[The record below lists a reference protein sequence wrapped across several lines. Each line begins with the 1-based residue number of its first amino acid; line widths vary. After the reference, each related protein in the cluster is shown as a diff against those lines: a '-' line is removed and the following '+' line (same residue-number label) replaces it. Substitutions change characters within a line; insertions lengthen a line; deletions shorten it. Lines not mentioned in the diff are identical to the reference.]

1 MRTLLLPLLL
11 LLTPDLYPVDGG
23 GFSLSSSKG
32 FLECASQILYM
43 DQDAYQLPTNYSRNI
58 PPDKNTTV
66 YIGIN
71 VNRVSGVDENRE
83 EITLDVFLQVS
94 WEDMRLNVPFNKSHI
109 DLPWEF
115 RQLIWMPDLYIWQ
128 LQTMKIL
135 SVLQEM
141 ASLRLYANHTV
152 SVSIGATITIKCEMD
167 FVLYPLDVQNCA
179 IDFSSYKYTREDVRF
194 VWREVAPWSGI
205 SGEQRR
211 EFRLPKYVVTFV
223 TDKSNHIRNFGE
235 GEHSAARLQI
245 KLSRE
250 LRGYLLE
257 SYLPSSLFVIIS
269 WGSFCVIPEI
279 VPGRMVLLVTTLLS
293 LVTMFDTVSTN
304 SPDALEL
311 KCIEV
316 WLISCTI
323 FVFLALLEYFVV
335 LFGIRYDKSWSR
347 RRQDLRRAASAA
359 QLAPPPL
366 HINHSQRLSTPVT
379 GTPQGGV
386 FSPQL
391 SVEDEGLKQ
400 QFSHQTIQRLT
411 SSERRL
417 RRDNKVGCETRT
429 ISKDS
434 PILEMPGDASDSF
447 LSRFATKV
455 DHGVMFCGAQHG
467 ALDRYAL
474 MVFPLCFLLFTI
486 IYWTTYLSEAHKA
499 MHD

>member
-1 MRTLLLPLLL
+1 MWTLFMPLLAL
-11 LLTPDLYPVDGG
+11 LAQGDGVSFTPNKEL
-23 GFSLSSSKG
+23 
-32 FLECASQILYM
+32 LECASQILYI
-43 DQDAYQLPTNYSRNI
+43 DQHAYQLPTNYSRNI
-58 PPDKNTTV
+58 PPGKNTTV
-66 YIGIN
+66 YIGVN

-94 WEDMRLNVPFNKSHI
+94 WEEMRLKVPPGRSYI

-115 RQLIWMPDLYIWQ
+115 RQLIWTPDLYIWQ
-128 LQTMKIL
+128 LQTMRIL

-141 ASLRLYANHTV
+141 ASLRLYANRTV

-194 VWREVAPWSGI
+194 EWREVAPWFGLA
-205 SGEQRR
+205 GEQRR

-223 TDKSNHIRNFGE
+223 TDKS
-235 GEHSAARLQI
+235 EHSAARLQI

-359 QLAPPPL
+359 QLAPPI
-366 HINHSQRLSTPVT
+366 HINHSQRLSTPVS

-400 QFSHQTIQRLT
+400 QFSHQTIQRL
-411 SSERRL
+411 SSKERRL

-429 ISKDS
+429 VSKDS
-434 PILEMPGDASDSF
+434 PILDTMPGDSSGSF
-447 LSRFATKV
+447 LVRFAAMA
-455 DHGVMFCGAQHG
+455 DRGVMFCGAQHG
-467 ALDRYAL
+467 ALDKFAL
-474 MVFPLCFLLFTI
+474 MVFPICFTLFTI
-486 IYWTTYLSEAHKA
+486 IYWTTYLSEAHRA
-499 MHD
+499 MPD

>member
-1 MRTLLLPLLL
+1 MWTLLPPLLAL
-11 LLTPDLYPVDGG
+11 LALAGGAAFTPDRDL
-23 GFSLSSSKG
+23 
-32 FLECASQILYM
+32 LECASQILYM
-43 DQDAYQLPTNYSRNI
+43 DQHVYDIPKSYNRNN

-66 YIGIN
+66 YVGVN
-71 VNRVSGVDENRE
+71 VNRVSGVDENKE

-94 WEDMRLNVPFNKSHI
+94 WADSRLHVPPNMPFI

-115 RQLIWMPDLYIWQ
+115 RALIWTPDLYIWQ
-128 LQTMKIL
+128 LQTMRIL

-141 ASLRLYANHTV
+141 ASLRLYSNRTV

-179 IDFSSYKYTREDVRF
+179 MDFSSYKYTTQDVRF
-194 VWREVAPWSGI
+194 EWRAVSPWLGI
-205 SGEQRR
+205 GPVGSEQRNH
-211 EFRLPKYVVTFV
+211 FRLPKYVVTFV
-223 TDKSNHIRNFGE
+223 TDKSNHIRTFGE

-250 LRGYLLE
+250 LRSYLLE

-323 FVFLALLEYFVV
+323 FVFLALMEYFVV

-347 RRQDLRRAASAA
+347 RRADLRRAASAA

-386 FSPQL
+386 FSPTL
-391 SVEDEGLKQ
+391 SVEEDGFKQ
-400 QFSHQTIQRLT
+400 QMEHQTIQR
-411 SSERRL
+411 
-417 RRDNKVGCETRT
+417 
-429 ISKDS
+429 DS
-434 PILEMPGDASDSF
+434 PILESMPSGNGPSSF
-447 LSRFATKV
+447 LMRLGAKV
-455 DHGVMFCGAQHG
+455 DRGVMFCGAQHG
-467 ALDRYAL
+467 TLDKFAL
-474 MVFPLCFLLFTI
+474 MLFPMCFVLFTI
-486 IYWTTYLSEAHKA
+486 IYWTTYLSEAHRASAARFK
-499 MHD
+499 

>member
-1 MRTLLLPLLL
+1 MWNLLALLGAL
-11 LLTPDLYPVDGG
+11 VALGG
-23 GFSLSSSKG
+23 GATFAPNKEL
-32 FLECASQILYM
+32 LECASQILYM
-43 DQDAYQLPTNYSRNI
+43 NQHAYKIPENYNRNI
-58 PPDKNTTV
+58 PPGKNTTV

-71 VNRVSGVDENRE
+71 VNRVSGVDENKE

-94 WEDMRLNVPFNKSHI
+94 WEDGQLQIPPGMPFI

-115 RQLIWMPDLYIWQ
+115 RQLIWTPDLYIWQ
-128 LQTMKIL
+128 LQTMRTM

-141 ASLRLYANHTV
+141 ASLRIYSNSTV
-152 SVSIGATITIKCEMD
+152 SVNIGATITIKCQMD
-167 FVLYPLDVQNCA
+167 FVLYPLDVQKCA
-179 IDFSSYKYTREDVRF
+179 IDFGSYKYTSEDVRF
-194 VWREVAPWSGI
+194 EWHAGAPWRGLV
-205 SGEQRR
+205 GKQRNQ
-211 EFRLPKYVVTFV
+211 FRLPKYVVTFV

-250 LRGYLLE
+250 LRSYLLE

-335 LFGIRYDKSWSR
+335 LFGIRYDKSWSK
-347 RRQDLRRAASAA
+347 RRQDLRRAHSAA

-366 HINHSQRLSTPVT
+366 HVNHSQ
-379 GTPQGGV
+379 
-386 FSPQL
+386 
-391 SVEDEGLKQ
+391 
-400 QFSHQTIQRLT
+400 
-411 SSERRL
+411 
-417 RRDNKVGCETRT
+417 
-429 ISKDS
+429 DS
-434 PILEMPGDASDSF
+434 PILDTMPPSGS
-447 LSRFATKV
+447 SRGFMARVATMV

-467 ALDRYAL
+467 ALDKFAL
-474 MVFPLCFLLFTI
+474 MLFPICFFLFTV
-486 IYWTTYLSEAHKA
+486 IYWTTYLSEAHRA
-499 MHD
+499 TLE

>member
-1 MRTLLLPLLL
+1 MWKLLMPLLAL
-11 LLTPDLYPVDGG
+11 VAFGG
-23 GFSLSSSKG
+23 GATFPANKEL
-32 FLECASQILYM
+32 LECASQILYM
-43 DQDAYQLPTNYSRNI
+43 DQHSYQVPTDYNRNI
-58 PPDKNTTV
+58 PPGKNTTV
-66 YIGIN
+66 YIG
-71 VNRVSGVDENRE
+71 VNIIRVSGVDENKQ

-94 WEDMRLNVPFNKSHI
+94 WTEDRLNVPHRVPFI

-115 RQLIWMPDLYIWQ
+115 RQLIWTPDLYIWQ

-141 ASLRLYANHTV
+141 ASLRLYANRTV
-152 SVSIGATITIKCEMD
+152 TVSIGATITIKCDMD
-167 FVLYPLDVQNCA
+167 FVLYPLDVQNCD
-179 IDFSSYKYTREDVRF
+179 IDFGSYKYTTEDVRF
-194 VWREVAPWSGI
+194 EWREVARWLGLGPVGNERS
-205 SGEQRR
+205 

-223 TDKSNHIRNFGE
+223 TAKSNHIHIFGE
-235 GEHSAARLQI
+235 GEHSAARMQI
-245 KLSRE
+245 ILSRE
-250 LRGYLLE
+250 LRSYLLE

-359 QLAPPPL
+359 QLGPPPL
-366 HINHSQRLSTPVT
+366 HINHLQRLSTPVT
-379 GTPQGGV
+379 GTPQGGM
-386 FSPQL
+386 FSPTL

-400 QFSHQTIQRLT
+400 QFEHQAIQR
-411 SSERRL
+411 
-417 RRDNKVGCETRT
+417 
-429 ISKDS
+429 DS
-434 PILEMPGDASDSF
+434 PILESIPPGG
-447 LSRFATKV
+447 RATGFV
-455 DHGVMFCGAQHG
+455 TRMRGIIDNGVMFCGAQHG
-467 ALDRYAL
+467 ALDKYAL
-474 MVFPLCFLLFTI
+474 MIFPMCFLLFNV
-486 IYWTTYLSEAHKA
+486 IYWTTYLS
-499 MHD
+499 

>member
-1 MRTLLLPLLL
+1 MWTLLMPLLAL
-11 LLTPDLYPVDGG
+11 VSLADGVS
-23 GFSLSSSKG
+23 FAPNKEL
-32 FLECASQILYM
+32 LECASQILYM
-43 DQDAYQLPTNYSRNI
+43 DQYAYQLPTNYSRNI
-58 PPDKNTTV
+58 PPGKNTTV
-66 YIGIN
+66 YIGVN

-83 EITLDVFLQVS
+83 ITLDVFLQVS
-94 WEDMRLNVPFNKSHI
+94 WEEARLKVPPGMPFI

-115 RQLIWMPDLYIWQ
+115 RQLIWTPDLYIWQ
-128 LQTMKIL
+128 LQTMRIL

-141 ASLRLYANHTV
+141 ASLRLYANRTV
-152 SVSIGATITIKCEMD
+152 SVSIGATITIKCEMN

-179 IDFSSYKYTREDVRF
+179 IDFSSYKYTKEDVRF
-194 VWREVAPWSGI
+194 EWREVAPWFGLA
-205 SGEQRR
+205 GEQRR

-293 LVTMFDTVSTN
+293 LITMFDTVSTN

-359 QLAPPPL
+359 QLAPPL
-366 HINHSQRLSTPVT
+366 HINHSQNLQRLGTPVT

-417 RRDNKVGCETRT
+417 RRSNKVGCETRT
-429 ISKDS
+429 VSKDS
-434 PILEMPGDASDSF
+434 PILETMTAGDSSGSF
-447 LSRFATKV
+447 LVRIATIV
-455 DHGVMFCGAQHG
+455 DRGVMFCGAQHG
-467 ALDRYAL
+467 ALDKFAL
-474 MVFPLCFLLFTI
+474 MIFPICFILFTI
-486 IYWTTYLSEAHKA
+486 IYWTTYISEAYRA
-499 MHD
+499 MHE

>member
-1 MRTLLLPLLL
+1 MWTLLPPLLAL
-11 LLTPDLYPVDGG
+11 LALAGGAAFTPDRDL
-23 GFSLSSSKG
+23 
-32 FLECASQILYM
+32 LECASQILYM
-43 DQDAYQLPTNYSRNI
+43 DQHVYDIPKSYNRNN

-66 YIGIN
+66 YVGVN
-71 VNRVSGVDENRE
+71 VNRVSGVDENKE

-94 WEDMRLNVPFNKSHI
+94 WADSRLHVPPNMPFI

-115 RQLIWMPDLYIWQ
+115 RALIWTPDLYIWQ
-128 LQTMKIL
+128 LQTMRIL

-141 ASLRLYANHTV
+141 ASLRLYSNRTV

-179 IDFSSYKYTREDVRF
+179 MDFSSYKYTTQDVRF
-194 VWREVAPWSGI
+194 EWRAVAPWLGI
-205 SGEQRR
+205 GPVGSEQRNH
-211 EFRLPKYVVTFV
+211 FRLPKYVVTFV
-223 TDKSNHIRNFGE
+223 TDKSNHIRTFGE
-235 GEHSAARLQI
+235 GEHSAARMQI

-250 LRGYLLE
+250 LRSYLLE

-323 FVFLALLEYFVV
+323 FVFLALMEYFVV

-347 RRQDLRRAASAA
+347 RRADLRRAASAA

-386 FSPQL
+386 FSPTL
-391 SVEDEGLKQ
+391 SVEEDGFKQ
-400 QFSHQTIQRLT
+400 QMEHQTIQR
-411 SSERRL
+411 
-417 RRDNKVGCETRT
+417 
-429 ISKDS
+429 DS
-434 PILEMPGDASDSF
+434 PILESMPSGNGPSSF
-447 LSRFATKV
+447 LMRLGAKV
-455 DHGVMFCGAQHG
+455 DRGVMFCGAQHG
-467 ALDRYAL
+467 TLDKFAL
-474 MVFPLCFLLFTI
+474 MLFPMCFCLFTI
-486 IYWTTYLSEAHKA
+486 IYWTTYLSEAHRASAARFK
-499 MHD
+499 

>member
-1 MRTLLLPLLL
+1 MWTLLVPLLAL
-11 LLTPDLYPVDGG
+11 LAPGG
-23 GFSLSSSKG
+23 WASFTASKEL
-32 FLECASQILYM
+32 LECASQILYM
-43 DQDAYQLPTNYSRNI
+43 DQHAYDLPHNYSRNI
-58 PPDKNTTV
+58 PPAKNTTV
-66 YIGIN
+66 YVGVN
-71 VNRVSGVDENRE
+71 VNRVSGVDENKE

-94 WEDMRLNVPFNKSHI
+94 WEEPRLKVPAGKPLI

-128 LQTMKIL
+128 LQTMRIL

-141 ASLRLYANHTV
+141 ASLRLYSNHTV
-152 SVSIGATITIKCEMD
+152 SVSIGATITIKCQMD

-179 IDFSSYKYTREDVRF
+179 IDFSSYKYTTEDVRF
-194 VWREVAPWSGI
+194 EWREVGTWLGVV
-205 SGEQRR
+205 GEQRNH
-211 EFRLPKYVVTFV
+211 FRLPKYVVQFV
-223 TDKSNHIRNFGE
+223 TDKS
-235 GEHSAARLQI
+235 EHSAARLQI

-250 LRGYLLE
+250 LRSYLLE

-316 WLISCTI
+316 WLISCTL

-335 LFGIRYDKSWSR
+335 LFGIRYDKSWSK
-347 RRQDLRRAASAA
+347 RRQDLRRAASAV
-359 QLAPPPL
+359 QLAPPL
-366 HINHSQRLSTPVT
+366 HMNHAQRLSTPVT

-386 FSPQL
+386 FTPQL

-400 QFSHQTIQRLT
+400 QFSHQTIQR
-411 SSERRL
+411 
-417 RRDNKVGCETRT
+417 
-429 ISKDS
+429 DS
-434 PILEMPGDASDSF
+434 PILETLPTSRMSSSFFSRIGEIIDS
-447 LSRFATKV
+447 
-455 DHGVMFCGAQHG
+455 GVMFCGAQHG

-474 MVFPLCFLLFTI
+474 IVFPMCFVLFTI
-486 IYWTTYLSEAHKA
+486 IYWTTYLSEAHRA
-499 MHD
+499 MHK

>member
-1 MRTLLLPLLL
+1 MWTLSLALLAIV
-11 LLTPDLYPVDGG
+11 TFGG
-23 GFSLSSSKG
+23 GASFSTNKEL
-32 FLECASQILYM
+32 LECASQILYM
-43 DQDAYQLPTNYSRNI
+43 DQHSYQIPTNYNRNI
-58 PPDKNTTV
+58 PPGKNTTV
-66 YIGIN
+66 YIGVNI
-71 VNRVSGVDENRE
+71 NRVSGVDENKE
-83 EITLDVFLQVS
+83 EITLDIFLQAS
-94 WEDMRLNVPFNKSHI
+94 WEERRLNVPSEIPFI

-115 RQLIWMPDLYIWQ
+115 RELIWTPDLYIWQ
-128 LQTMKIL
+128 LQSMKIL
-135 SVLQEM
+135 SVLKEM
-141 ASLRLYANHTV
+141 ASLRLYSNGTV

-179 IDFSSYKYTREDVRF
+179 IDFSSYKYTRQDVRF
-194 VWREVAPWSGI
+194 EWREVAPWLGL
-205 SGEQRR
+205 GPANGQRSQ
-211 EFRLPKYVVTFV
+211 FRLPKYVVTFV

-250 LRGYLLE
+250 LRSYLLE

-323 FVFLALLEYFVV
+323 FVFLALMEYFIV

-359 QLAPPPL
+359 QLAPPM
-366 HINHSQRLSTPVT
+366 HMNHSQRLSTPVT

-386 FSPQL
+386 FTPQL
-391 SVEDEGLKQ
+391 SVEDDGLKQ
-400 QFSHQTIQRLT
+400 QMSHQTIQR
-411 SSERRL
+411 
-417 RRDNKVGCETRT
+417 
-429 ISKDS
+429 DS
-434 PILEMPGDASDSF
+434 PMLDTLQSSGGGGRSGSGTLARLGALVDS
-447 LSRFATKV
+447 
-455 DHGVMFCGAQHG
+455 GVMFCGAQHG
-467 ALDRYAL
+467 ALDRFAL
-474 MVFPLCFLLFTI
+474 MVFPVCFFLFNV
-486 IYWTTYLSEAHKA
+486 IYWTTYLSEAHRVYDK
-499 MHD
+499 

>member
-1 MRTLLLPLLL
+1 MLFS
-11 LLTPDLYPVDGG
+11 YPAVM
-23 GFSLSSSKG
+23 
-32 FLECASQILYM
+32 SQILYI
-43 DQDAYQLPTNYSRNI
+43 DQYAYQLPTNYSRNI
-58 PPDKNTTV
+58 PPGKNTTV
-66 YIGIN
+66 YIGVN
-71 VNRVSGVDENRE
+71 VNRVSGVDENKE

-94 WEDMRLNVPFNKSHI
+94 WEETRLKVPPGMPYI

-115 RQLIWMPDLYIWQ
+115 RQLIWTPDLYIWQ
-128 LQTMKIL
+128 LQTMRIL

-141 ASLRLYANHTV
+141 ASLRLYANRTV
-152 SVSIGATITIKCEMD
+152 SVSIGATITIKCEMN

-194 VWREVAPWSGI
+194 EWREVAPWFGLA
-205 SGEQRR
+205 GEQRR

-223 TDKSNHIRNFGE
+223 TDKSKHIRNFGE

-347 RRQDLRRAASAA
+347 RRQDLRRAASAV
-359 QLAPPPL
+359 QLAPTL
-366 HINHSQRLSTPVT
+366 HINHTQRLSTPVS

-400 QFSHQTIQRLT
+400 QFSHQTIQR
-411 SSERRL
+411 
-417 RRDNKVGCETRT
+417 
-429 ISKDS
+429 DS
-434 PILEMPGDASDSF
+434 PILDTIPGDTSGSF
-447 LSRFATKV
+447 LVRFAAMA
-455 DHGVMFCGAQHG
+455 DRGVMFCGAQHG
-467 ALDRYAL
+467 ALDKFAL
-474 MVFPLCFLLFTI
+474 MVFPICFFLFTI
-486 IYWTTYLSEAHKA
+486 IYWTTYLSEAHRA
-499 MHD
+499 MPD

>member
-1 MRTLLLPLLL
+1 MWILLMLLLALVAP
-11 LLTPDLYPVDGG
+11 GG
-23 GFSLSSSKG
+23 GVSFAPNKEL
-32 FLECASQILYM
+32 LECASQILYI
-43 DQDAYQLPTNYSRNI
+43 DQYAYQLPTNYSRNI
-58 PPDKNTTV
+58 PPGKNTTV

-71 VNRVSGVDENRE
+71 VNRVSGVDENKE

-94 WEDMRLNVPFNKSHI
+94 WEEMRLNVPPGMAFI

-115 RQLIWMPDLYIWQ
+115 RQLIWTPDLYIWQ
-128 LQTMKIL
+128 LQTMRIL

-141 ASLRLYANHTV
+141 ASLRLYANRTV

-179 IDFSSYKYTREDVRF
+179 IDFSSYKYTTEDVRF
-194 VWREVAPWSGI
+194 EWREVAPWFGLG
-205 SGEQRR
+205 GEQRH

-223 TDKSNHIRNFGE
+223 TDKS
-235 GEHSAARLQI
+235 EHSAARLQI

-359 QLAPPPL
+359 QLAPPL
-366 HINHSQRLSTPVT
+366 HMNHSQRLSTPVT

-400 QFSHQTIQRLT
+400 QFSHQTIQRST
-411 SSERRL
+411 SSERRSW
-417 RRDNKVGCETRT
+417 RGNKVGCETRHV
-429 ISKDS
+429 SKDS
-434 PILEMPGDASDSF
+434 PILEAMPPTGSANTVW
-447 LSRFATKV
+447 SRIAAAA
-455 DHGVMFCGAQHG
+455 DRGVMFCGAQHG

-474 MVFPLCFLLFTI
+474 MVFPMCFTLFTV
-486 IYWTTYLSEAHKA
+486 IYWTTYLSEAHRA
-499 MHD
+499 LHG

>member
-1 MRTLLLPLLL
+1 MWTLLLPFMALI
-11 LLTPDLYPVDGG
+11 VSGG
-23 GFSLSSSKG
+23 GATFAPNKEL
-32 FLECASQILYM
+32 LECASQILYM
-43 DQDAYQLPTNYSRNI
+43 DQHTYQIPTNYSRNI
-58 PPDKNTTV
+58 PPAKNTTV
-66 YIGIN
+66 YIGVN

-94 WEDMRLNVPFNKSHI
+94 WQETRLRVPPGMPFI

-115 RQLIWMPDLYIWQ
+115 RQLIWTPDLYIMQ

-141 ASLRLYANHTV
+141 ASLRLYTNGTV

-179 IDFSSYKYTREDVRF
+179 IDFSSYKYTSQDVRF
-194 VWREVAPWSGI
+194 EWRDVAPWTGL
-205 SGEQRR
+205 GMKQRN
-211 EFRLPKYVVTFV
+211 EFRLPKYVVSFV
-223 TDKSNHIRNFGE
+223 TDKSNHIHNFGE
-235 GEHSAARLQI
+235 GPHSAARLQI

-323 FVFLALLEYFVV
+323 FVFLALMEYFVV
-335 LFGIRYDKSWSR
+335 LFGIRYDKSWSQ
-347 RRQDLRRAASAA
+347 RRQEIRRAASAV
-359 QLAPPPL
+359 QLAPPQQL
-366 HINHSQRLSTPVT
+366 HLNHSQRLSTPT
-379 GTPQGGV
+379 MAGTPQGGV
-386 FSPQL
+386 FSPQIID
-391 SVEDEGLKQ
+391 DEALKQ
-400 QFSHQTIQRLT
+400 QMSQMTIQR
-411 SSERRL
+411 
-417 RRDNKVGCETRT
+417 
-429 ISKDS
+429 DS
-434 PILEMPGDASDSF
+434 PILERMPRNGGNSSFMARVASMAD
-447 LSRFATKV
+447 R
-455 DHGVMFCGAQHG
+455 GVLFCGAQHG
-467 ALDRYAL
+467 ALDRFAL
-474 MVFPLCFLLFTI
+474 MLFPVCFFLFTV
-486 IYWTTYLSEAHKA
+486 IYWTTYLSEAHRATQKVK
-499 MHD
+499 

>member
-1 MRTLLLPLLL
+1 MWTLLPPLVAVLAL
-11 LLTPDLYPVDGG
+11 AGGAAFTPDRDL
-23 GFSLSSSKG
+23 
-32 FLECASQILYM
+32 LECASQILYM
-43 DQDAYQLPTNYSRNI
+43 DQHVYDIPKGYNRNI

-66 YIGIN
+66 YVGVN
-71 VNRVSGVDENRE
+71 VNRVSGVDENKE
-83 EITLDVFLQVS
+83 EITLDVFLRVS
-94 WEDMRLNVPFNKSHI
+94 WADSRLHVPPNMPFI

-115 RQLIWMPDLYIWQ
+115 RALIWTPDLYIWQ
-128 LQTMKIL
+128 LQTMRIL

-141 ASLRLYANHTV
+141 ASLRLYANRTV
-152 SVSIGATITIKCEMD
+152 AVSIGATITIKCEMN

-179 IDFSSYKYTREDVRF
+179 IDFSSYKYTTQDVRF
-194 VWREVAPWSGI
+194 EWREVAPWLGI
-205 SGEQRR
+205 GPIGSEHLNQ
-211 EFRLPKYVVTFV
+211 FRLPKYVVSFV

-250 LRGYLLE
+250 LRSYLLE

-323 FVFLALLEYFVV
+323 FVFLALMEYFVV
-335 LFGIRYDKSWSR
+335 LFGIRYDKSWSGR
-347 RRQDLRRAASAA
+347 RADLRRAASAA

-386 FSPQL
+386 FSPTL
-391 SVEDEGLKQ
+391 SVEEDGFKQ
-400 QFSHQTIQRLT
+400 QMEHQTIQR
-411 SSERRL
+411 
-417 RRDNKVGCETRT
+417 
-429 ISKDS
+429 DS
-434 PILEMPGDASDSF
+434 PILESMPSGGGGPSG
-447 LSRFATKV
+447 FAARLRAAV
-455 DHGVMFCGAQHG
+455 DRGVMFCGAQHG
-467 ALDRYAL
+467 ALDKFAL
-474 MVFPLCFLLFTI
+474 MVFPMCFCLFTV
-486 IYWTTYLSEAHKA
+486 IYWTTYLSEANRASRLK
-499 MHD
+499 

>member
-1 MRTLLLPLLL
+1 MWTLLPPLLAVVAL
-11 LLTPDLYPVDGG
+11 AGGAAFTPDRDL
-23 GFSLSSSKG
+23 
-32 FLECASQILYM
+32 LECASQILYM
-43 DQDAYQLPTNYSRNI
+43 DQHVYDIPKSYNRNI

-66 YIGIN
+66 YVGVN
-71 VNRVSGVDENRE
+71 VNRVSGVDENKE

-94 WEDMRLNVPFNKSHI
+94 WADSRLHVPPNMPFI

-115 RQLIWMPDLYIWQ
+115 RALIWTPDLYIWQ
-128 LQTMKIL
+128 LQTMRIL

-141 ASLRLYANHTV
+141 ASLRLYSNRTV

-179 IDFSSYKYTREDVRF
+179 IDFSSYKYTTQDVRF
-194 VWREVAPWSGI
+194 EWREVAPWLGI
-205 SGEQRR
+205 GPVGSEQRS

-250 LRGYLLE
+250 LRSYLLE

-293 LVTMFDTVSTN
+293 LVTMFDTVRYTN

-323 FVFLALLEYFVV
+323 FVFLALMEYFVV

-347 RRQDLRRAASAA
+347 RRADLRRAASAA

-379 GTPQGGV
+379 GTPQGGM
-386 FSPQL
+386 FSPTL
-391 SVEDEGLKQ
+391 SVEDDGFKQ
-400 QFSHQTIQRLT
+400 QMEHQTIQR
-411 SSERRL
+411 
-417 RRDNKVGCETRT
+417 
-429 ISKDS
+429 DS
-434 PILEMPGDASDSF
+434 PILESMPSGSGPSGF
-447 LSRFATKV
+447 LARLGQAA
-455 DHGVMFCGAQHG
+455 DRGVMFCGAQHG
-467 ALDRYAL
+467 ALDKFAL
-474 MVFPLCFLLFTI
+474 MVFPMCFCLFTV
-486 IYWTTYLSEAHKA
+486 IYWSTYLSEAHRASRLK
-499 MHD
+499 

>member
-1 MRTLLLPLLL
+1 MWNLLALLGAL
-11 LLTPDLYPVDGG
+11 VALGG
-23 GFSLSSSKG
+23 GATFAPNKEL
-32 FLECASQILYM
+32 LECASQILYM
-43 DQDAYQLPTNYSRNI
+43 NQHAYKIPENYNRNI
-58 PPDKNTTV
+58 PPGKNTTV

-71 VNRVSGVDENRE
+71 VNRVSGVDENKE

-94 WEDMRLNVPFNKSHI
+94 WEDGQLQIPPGMPFI

-115 RQLIWMPDLYIWQ
+115 RQLIWTPDLYIWQ
-128 LQTMKIL
+128 LQTMRTM

-141 ASLRLYANHTV
+141 ASLRIYSNSTV
-152 SVSIGATITIKCEMD
+152 SVNIGATITIKCQMD
-167 FVLYPLDVQNCA
+167 FVLYPLDVQKCA
-179 IDFSSYKYTREDVRF
+179 IDFGSYKYTSEDVRF
-194 VWREVAPWSGI
+194 EWHAGAPWRGLV
-205 SGEQRR
+205 GKQRNQ
-211 EFRLPKYVVTFV
+211 FRLPKYVVTFV

-250 LRGYLLE
+250 LRSYLLE

-335 LFGIRYDKSWSR
+335 LFGIRYDKSWSK
-347 RRQDLRRAASAA
+347 RRQDLRRAHSAA

-366 HINHSQRLSTPVT
+366 HVNHSQRMGTPVT

-391 SVEDEGLKQ
+391 SVEDDGLKQ
-400 QFSHQTIQRLT
+400 QFSHQTIQR
-411 SSERRL
+411 
-417 RRDNKVGCETRT
+417 
-429 ISKDS
+429 DS
-434 PILEMPGDASDSF
+434 PILDTMPPSGS
-447 LSRFATKV
+447 SRGFMARVATMV

-467 ALDRYAL
+467 ALDKFAL
-474 MVFPLCFLLFTI
+474 MLFPICFFLFTV
-486 IYWTTYLSEAHKA
+486 IYWTTYLSEAHRA
-499 MHD
+499 TLE

>member
-1 MRTLLLPLLL
+1 MN
-11 LLTPDLYPVDGG
+11 
-23 GFSLSSSKG
+23 
-32 FLECASQILYM
+32 QILYM
-43 DQDAYQLPTNYSRNI
+43 EQQAYDIPTNYNRNI
-58 PPDKNTTV
+58 PPGKNTTV
-66 YIGIN
+66 YIGLN
-71 VNRVSGVDENRE
+71 VNRVSGVDENKE
-83 EITLDVFLQVS
+83 EITLDVFLRVS
-94 WEDMRLNVPFNKSHI
+94 WQDARLRVGMPFI

-115 RQLIWMPDLYIWQ
+115 RQLIWTPDLYIWQ
-128 LQTMKIL
+128 LQTMRIQ

-141 ASLRLYANHTV
+141 ASLRLYSNSTV
-152 SVSIGATITIKCEMD
+152 SVSIGATITIKCQMD
-167 FVLYPLDVQNCA
+167 FVLYPLDVQNCN
-179 IDFSSYKYTREDVRF
+179 IDFSSYKYTAEDVRF
-194 VWREVAPWSGI
+194 EWREVPPWIGW
-205 SGEQRR
+205 GLVGGQKNQ
-211 EFRLPKYVVTFV
+211 FRLPKYVVSFT
-223 TDKSNHIRNFGE
+223 TDKSNHLAQYGE
-235 GEHSAARLQI
+235 GEHSAARLKI
-245 KLSRE
+245 TLSRE

-335 LFGIRYDKSWSR
+335 LFGIRYDKSWCQ

-366 HINHSQRLSTPVT
+366 HVNHSQRLSCTPVT

-400 QFSHQTIQRLT
+400 QFSHQTIQR
-411 SSERRL
+411 
-417 RRDNKVGCETRT
+417 
-429 ISKDS
+429 DS
-434 PILEMPGDASDSF
+434 PPIMDTLERNGSE
-447 LSRFATKV
+447 
-455 DHGVMFCGAQHG
+455 GVMARLVACVYKGIMFCGAQHG
-467 ALDRYAL
+467 ALDRIAL
-474 MVFPLCFLLFTI
+474 MVFPLCFVLFAI
-486 IYWTTYLSEAHKA
+486 IYWTTYLSANRFNQ
-499 MHD
+499 

>member
-1 MRTLLLPLLL
+1 MWTLLVPLLAL
-11 LLTPDLYPVDGG
+11 LAPGG
-23 GFSLSSSKG
+23 WASFTASKEL
-32 FLECASQILYM
+32 LECASQILYM
-43 DQDAYQLPTNYSRNI
+43 DQHAYDLPHNYSRNI
-58 PPDKNTTV
+58 PPAKNTTV
-66 YIGIN
+66 YVGVN
-71 VNRVSGVDENRE
+71 VNRVSGVDENKE

-94 WEDMRLNVPFNKSHI
+94 WEEPRLKVPAGKPLI

-128 LQTMKIL
+128 LQTMRIL

-141 ASLRLYANHTV
+141 ASLRLYSNHTV
-152 SVSIGATITIKCEMD
+152 SVSIGATITIKCQMD

-179 IDFSSYKYTREDVRF
+179 IDFSSYKYTTEDVRF
-194 VWREVAPWSGI
+194 EWREVGTWLGVV
-205 SGEQRR
+205 GEQRNH
-211 EFRLPKYVVTFV
+211 FRLPKYVVQFV

-235 GEHSAARLQI
+235 EFVSGEHSAARLQI

-250 LRGYLLE
+250 LRSYLLE

-316 WLISCTI
+316 WLISCTL

-335 LFGIRYDKSWSR
+335 LFGIRYDKSWSK
-347 RRQDLRRAASAA
+347 RRQDLRRAASAV
-359 QLAPPPL
+359 QLAPPL
-366 HINHSQRLSTPVT
+366 HMNHAQRLSTPVT

-386 FSPQL
+386 FTPQL

-411 SSERRL
+411 GKDRRKW
-417 RRDNKVGCETRT
+417 RDNKVGCESR
-429 ISKDS
+429 SLKKDS
-434 PILEMPGDASDSF
+434 PILETLPTSRMSSSFFSRIGEIIDS
-447 LSRFATKV
+447 
-455 DHGVMFCGAQHG
+455 GVMFCGAQHG

-474 MVFPLCFLLFTI
+474 IVFPMCFVLFTI
-486 IYWTTYLSEAHKA
+486 IYWTTYLSEAHRA
-499 MHD
+499 MHK

>member
-1 MRTLLLPLLL
+1 MWTLLLPLLVL
-11 LLTPDLYPVDGG
+11 LAPDPYGVDGG
-23 GFSLSSSKG
+23 GFSLSPTKG
-32 FLECASQILYM
+32 FFECASQILYM

-71 VNRVSGVDENRE
+71 VKRVSGVDENRE

-94 WEDMRLNVPFNKSHI
+94 WEDLRLNVPFNKSYI

-141 ASLRLYANHTV
+141 ASLRLYVNHTV

-293 LVTMFDTVSTN
+293 LVTMFDTVSSN

-323 FVFLALLEYFVV
+323 FVFLALMEYFVV

-359 QLAPPPL
+359 QLAPPL

-379 GTPQGGV
+379 GTPQGGA

-391 SVEDEGLKQ
+391 SLEDDGLKQ

-429 ISKDS
+429 VSKDS
-434 PILEMPGDASDSF
+434 PILDMPGDASDSF
-447 LSRFATKV
+447 LKRFAAKV

-486 IYWTTYLSEAHKA
+486 IYWTTYLSEAHRA
-499 MHD
+499 MQD

>member
-1 MRTLLLPLLL
+1 MWTLLLHTLALVAL
-11 LLTPDLYPVDGG
+11 GG
-23 GFSLSSSKG
+23 GATFTPNKEL
-32 FLECASQILYM
+32 LECASQILYM
-43 DQDAYQLPTNYSRNI
+43 DQHIYQIPTNYNRNI
-58 PPDKNTTV
+58 PPGKNTTV
-66 YIGIN
+66 YIGVN
-71 VNRVSGVDENRE
+71 VNRVSGVDENKG
-83 EITLDVFLQVS
+83 EITLDIFLQVS
-94 WEDMRLNVPFNKSHI
+94 WEEHRLHIPKNTPFI
-109 DLPWEF
+109 DLPWEY
-115 RQLIWMPDLYIWQ
+115 RQLIWTPDLYIWQ
-128 LQTMKIL
+128 LQTMRIL

-141 ASLRLYANHTV
+141 ASLRLYSNGTV

-179 IDFSSYKYTREDVRF
+179 IDFSSYKYTTQDVRF
-194 VWREVAPWSGI
+194 EWRDVASWLGLGLI
-205 SGEQRR
+205 SEQRSH
-211 EFRLPKYVVTFV
+211 FRLPKYVVTFV
-223 TDKSNHIRNFGE
+223 TDKS
-235 GEHSAARLQI
+235 EHSAARLQI

-250 LRGYLLE
+250 LRSYLLE

-316 WLISCTI
+316 WLISCTL
-323 FVFLALLEYFVV
+323 FVFFALLEYFVV
-335 LFGIRYDKSWSR
+335 LFGIRYDKNWSR

-400 QFSHQTIQRLT
+400 QFSHQTIQR
-411 SSERRL
+411 
-417 RRDNKVGCETRT
+417 
-429 ISKDS
+429 DS
-434 PILEMPGDASDSF
+434 PILEAMASGDRPTGAMARMSAMVYD
-447 LSRFATKV
+447 
-455 DHGVMFCGAQHG
+455 GVMFCGAQHG
-467 ALDRYAL
+467 TLDRIAL
-474 MVFPLCFLLFTI
+474 ILFPVGFFLFNI
-486 IYWTTYLSEAHKA
+486 IYWTTYLSEASRDK
-499 MHD
+499 

>member
-1 MRTLLLPLLL
+1 MWTLLVPLLAL
-11 LLTPDLYPVDGG
+11 IARGDGVSFTPNKEL
-23 GFSLSSSKG
+23 
-32 FLECASQILYM
+32 LECASQILYI
-43 DQDAYQLPTNYSRNI
+43 DQYAYQLPTNYSRNI
-58 PPDKNTTV
+58 PPGKNTTV
-66 YIGIN
+66 YIGVN

-94 WEDMRLNVPFNKSHI
+94 WEEMRLKVPPGMPYI

-115 RQLIWMPDLYIWQ
+115 RQLIWTPDLYIWQ
-128 LQTMKIL
+128 LQTMRIL

-141 ASLRLYANHTV
+141 ASLRLYANRTV
-152 SVSIGATITIKCEMD
+152 SVSIGATITIKCEMN

-194 VWREVAPWSGI
+194 EWREVAPWFGLA
-205 SGEQRR
+205 GEQRR

-223 TDKSNHIRNFGE
+223 TDKSKHIRNFGE

-359 QLAPPPL
+359 QLAPPL
-366 HINHSQRLSTPVT
+366 HINHTQRLSTPVS

-400 QFSHQTIQRLT
+400 QFSHQTIQR
-411 SSERRL
+411 
-417 RRDNKVGCETRT
+417 
-429 ISKDS
+429 DS
-434 PILEMPGDASDSF
+434 PIFETIPGDTSGSF
-447 LSRFATKV
+447 LVRFAAMI
-455 DHGVMFCGAQHG
+455 DRGVMFCGAQHG
-467 ALDRYAL
+467 ALDKFAL
-474 MVFPLCFLLFTI
+474 MVFPICFILFTI
-486 IYWTTYLSEAHKA
+486 IYWTTYLSEAHRA
-499 MHD
+499 MPD

>member
-1 MRTLLLPLLL
+1 MWQLLMPLLAL
-11 LLTPDLYPVDGG
+11 VAPGG
-23 GFSLSSSKG
+23 GSFSPNREL
-32 FLECASQILYM
+32 LECASQILYM
-43 DQDAYQLPTNYSRNI
+43 DQYAYQLPTNYSRNI
-58 PPDKNTTV
+58 PPGKNTTV

-94 WEDMRLNVPFNKSHI
+94 WEEIRLNVPPGRSFI

-115 RQLIWMPDLYIWQ
+115 RQLIWTPDLYIWQ
-128 LQTMKIL
+128 LQTMRIL

-141 ASLRLYANHTV
+141 ASLRLYANRTV

-179 IDFSSYKYTREDVRF
+179 IDFSSYKYTTEDVRF
-194 VWREVAPWSGI
+194 EWREVAPWFGI
-205 SGEQRR
+205 AGEQRH

-223 TDKSNHIRNFGE
+223 TDKS
-235 GEHSAARLQI
+235 EHSAARLQI

-316 WLISCTI
+316 WLISCTL

-359 QLAPPPL
+359 QLAPPL
-366 HINHSQRLSTPVT
+366 HMNHSQRLSTPVT

-400 QFSHQTIQRLT
+400 QFSHQTIQRST
-411 SSERRL
+411 SSERRSW
-417 RRDNKVGCETRT
+417 RGNRVGCETRPV
-429 ISKDS
+429 SKDS
-434 PILEMPGDASDSF
+434 PILEAIQQSGSANGVWARICTS
-447 LSRFATKV
+447 AEK
-455 DHGVMFCGAQHG
+455 GVMFCGAQHG

-474 MVFPLCFLLFTI
+474 IVFPLCFILFTV
-486 IYWTTYLSEAHKA
+486 IYWTTYLSEAHRA
-499 MHD
+499 MHSTRYG